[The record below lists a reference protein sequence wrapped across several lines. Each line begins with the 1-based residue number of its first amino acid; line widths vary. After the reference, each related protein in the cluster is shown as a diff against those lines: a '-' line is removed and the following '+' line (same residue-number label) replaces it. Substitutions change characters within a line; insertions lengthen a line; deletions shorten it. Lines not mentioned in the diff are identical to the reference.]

1 MDGGVVHHVV
11 AQVGELVHHLLHV
24 VSCHETNPLNLSCSD
39 SERLRVL
46 ESQGLFLLQGCTWNA
61 NNCLPDSLLQCMM
74 AHRLLAPPDG
84 PSFLFRQA
92 ACADFRA
99 HCCSGSVP
107 VLVPRNV
114 QGCVDQTAY
123 MQHHRHAEAAV
134 RFFLERFS
142 GSVGVPVEGICLHV
156 HARYDTAASPA
167 DEVLIAH
174 RVGSSQGPPLH
185 FHLFCSTGSGS
196 SGYH

>member
-1 MDGGVVHHVV
+1 
-11 AQVGELVHHLLHV
+11 
-24 VSCHETNPLNLSCSD
+24 
-39 SERLRVL
+39 
-46 ESQGLFLLQGCTWNA
+46 
-61 NNCLPDSLLQCMM
+61 
-74 AHRLLAPPDG
+74 
-84 PSFLFRQA
+84 
-92 ACADFRA
+92 
-99 HCCSGSVP
+99 
-107 VLVPRNV
+107 
-114 QGCVDQTAY
+114 

-142 GSVGVPVEGICLHV
+142 GPVGVPVEGICLHV

-196 SGYH
+196 SGYHYDALLHVRPNTVGMPLAAPSKFPRNSLLKRKRGDGLGRAV